1 MVYSPSVDGVFC
13 KHCALMIPIHC
24 RQDKGA
30 FVNKPFINWHKLQE
44 KAKKHEQ
51 MKYHQD
57 AMIATESFLNSV
69 ENPEQNVNNRI
80 DDEKRKNII
89 RNRHIVKCVSE
100 AVLFCGRQCIA
111 LRGDNEV
118 LNEDSC
124 GNTGNFLAALE
135 MIANHDDIL
144 KQHLDNIQ
152 LSSRNVTYMSPLIQ
166 NEIIEI
172 IGQDIILKNL
182 LEEIKAAK
190 FYSIIADEV
199 TSHNKEQLALCARFI
214 DKNNDVREDFIAFI
228 HLPRITGEVI
238 AETIVSTLQGL
249 GLEIENVRGQ
259 GYDGAANMSSDN
271 VGVQRRIRERSP
283 KAVYVHCSGHCLNLV
298 IYHSCALSQIRNV
311 IDKLKRCCL
320 YFLGSPKREG
330 KADYIFTCH

>member
-1 MVYSPSVDGVFC
+1 
-13 KHCALMIPIHC
+13 
-24 RQDKGA
+24 
-30 FVNKPFINWHKLQE
+30 
-44 KAKKHEQ
+44 
-51 MKYHQD
+51 MKYHHD

-80 DDEKRKNII
+80 DDKKRKNII

-100 AVLFCGRQCIA
+100 AILFCARQCIA

-124 GNTGNFLAALE
+124 GNTGNFLAALQ

-152 LSSRNVTYMSPLIQ
+152 LSSRNITYMSPLIQ

-190 FYSIIADEV
+190 LYSIMADEV

-214 DKNNDVREDFIAFI
+214 DKNNDDR
-228 HLPRITGEVI
+228 G
-238 AETIVSTLQGL
+238 GL
-249 GLEIENVRGQ
+249 
-259 GYDGAANMSSDN
+259 Y
-271 VGVQRRIRERSP
+271 
-283 KAVYVHCSGHCLNLV
+283 
-298 IYHSCALSQIRNV
+298 
-311 IDKLKRCCL
+311 CL
-320 YFLGSPKREG
+320 YSSATNDRRGS
-330 KADYIFTCH
+330 